1 MVRRVEMGDGLSL
14 EEWQVAYQ
22 KNPEHVRR
30 QIQTLLRLYAGTGEQ
45 DKLDAVK
52 KIWLLLISKETE
64 DG

>member
-1 MVRRVEMGDGLSL
+1 MGDGLSL
-14 EEWQVAYQ
+14 EEWRVAYQ

-30 QIQTLLRLYAGTGEQ
+30 QIQTLLRLYMGTGER

-52 KIWLLLISKETE
+52 NIWLSLISKETE